1 MLDKGGRNWWG
12 WSWWVRT
19 GMEAGRRKPW
29 ARIWTSGRKIV
40 DILGQWLFWW
50 KEGCWGMGPGL
61 GGMHGKGCC
70 CFLSERRS
78 CILET
83 GREIFLRSTCR
94 KVGKETVKNT
104 EIQIHVIFAPFMR
117 NIKPPDCLLYRGM
130 ESVVQSWPWEWASS
144 ACAAILQKG
153 DTPLHVAIRG
163 RSRRLA
169 ELLLRN
175 PKDGR
180 LLYRPNKA
188 GETPYNIDCSHQKSI
203 LTQIFGAS
211 K

>member
-1 MLDKGGRNWWG
+1 MASWGKLLVFLVSDLVHRRMPRRRSWPGRHTWQRLLFFKWA
-12 WSWWVRT
+12 
-19 GMEAGRRKPW
+19 AGRETDSRSQ
-29 ARIWTSGRKIV
+29 R
-40 DILGQWLFWW
+40 Q
-50 KEGCWGMGPGL
+50 
-61 GGMHGKGCC
+61 GGK
-70 CFLSERRS
+70 
-78 CILET
+78 
-83 GREIFLRSTCR
+83 EIFLRNTCTGL
-94 KVGKETVKNT
+94 GKGTVKNT
-104 EIQIHVIFAPFMR
+104 EIQIYKQR
-117 NIKPPDCLLYRGM
+117 EPPDCLLCRGIK
-130 ESVVQSWPWEWASS
+130 SIAQSCFWEHASS